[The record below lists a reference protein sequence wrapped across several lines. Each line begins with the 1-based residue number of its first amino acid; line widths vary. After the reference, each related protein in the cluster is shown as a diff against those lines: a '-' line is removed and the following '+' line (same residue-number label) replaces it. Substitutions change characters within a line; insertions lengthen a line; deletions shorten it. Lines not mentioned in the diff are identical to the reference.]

1 MGAASLTECSPPL
14 PLSPIPFVAPSPHS
28 LMFLGPTLT
37 PNPPPPPFPPHPWQ
51 LIKLRVLVVTVKGL
65 GVETAK
71 NLVLAGPAAVTVHD
85 EGLVEAKDLGANF
98 FLRESD
104 IGRRRGEAVVA
115 QLRALN
121 EDVDL
126 KTSRAFARAQGA
138 SSRLSPPPASPPP
151 PLTSYPLSR
160 SSLACAR
167 THLYMSLSDYDAAP
181 APAVCPPPTP
191 PPTPHTHCPAG
202 PPMCCVPTSRE
213 GRPRQR

>member
-1 MGAASLTECSPPL
+1 MLL
-14 PLSPIPFVAPSPHS
+14 L
-28 LMFLGPTLT
+28 
-37 PNPPPPPFPPHPWQ
+37 Q

-104 IGRRRGEAVVA
+104 IGRRRGDAVVA

-126 KTSRAFARAQGA
+126 KTTRAFARAQGA
-138 SSRLSPPPASPPP
+138 CSLVEPFPWKSHLPFAFPIPAIVTHTRAPQPAAARNPPSC
-151 PLTSYPLSR
+151 L
-160 SSLACAR
+160 
-167 THLYMSLSDYDAAP
+167 
-181 APAVCPPPTP
+181 
-191 PPTPHTHCPAG
+191 
-202 PPMCCVPTSRE
+202 
-213 GRPRQR
+213 

>member
-1 MGAASLTECSPPL
+1 MLL
-14 PLSPIPFVAPSPHS
+14 
-28 LMFLGPTLT
+28 
-37 PNPPPPPFPPHPWQ
+37 Q

-104 IGRRRGEAVVA
+104 IGRRRGDAVVA

-126 KTSRAFARAQGA
+126 KTTRAFARAQGA
-138 SSRLSPPPASPPP
+138 CSLVEGTVSMEKPSAASFPFAFSQFQPSSPTRVHPNPLQPA
-151 PLTSYPLSR
+151 TR
-160 SSLACAR
+160 RRA
-167 THLYMSLSDYDAAP
+167 SDCRHF
-181 APAVCPPPTP
+181 V
-191 PPTPHTHCPAG
+191 
-202 PPMCCVPTSRE
+202 
-213 GRPRQR
+213 